1 MLSLNELNDL
11 TNAYGF
17 PDEAA
22 AFFSS
27 AAERVLASK
36 EAVEQLLQALQAI
49 KECEDR
55 FERVEPYLDRVSEII
70 GIGRR
75 SVDMLFRLL
84 TVDEV
89 IRVYRSAGI
98 CEAIAKETVSAN
110 IIAELEENRR
120 VYGDWGTFVLW
131 FHTRLYQCKL
141 FKLGRLQFE
150 ITDDS
155 DAVFCH
161 IISFLPFS
169 MEAVTDSIRQAYEF
183 FGFARKRKPMKVV
196 TETWMLHPAFQ
207 ELLPNGSNIKAFRGL
222 FTVTDYRDTDSELWY
237 IFWKPQG
244 TPISELPA
252 DTGLQK
258 RCREYL
264 QSGKSLG
271 EGSGYFLYRENGMC
285 E

>member
-1 MLSLNELNDL
+1 MLSLNELNNL
-11 TNAYGF
+11 TKAYGF

-36 EAVEQLLQALQAI
+36 EAVEQFSRALQAI
-49 KECEDR
+49 KECGEQFDA
-55 FERVEPYLDRVSEII
+55 VEPYLDRVWEIT

-89 IRVYRSAGI
+89 IRIYRGAGI
-98 CEAIAKETVSAN
+98 SEGIAKETISAN

-131 FHTRLYQCKL
+131 FHTRLYQCRL

-150 ITDDS
+150 ITDDP

-169 MEAVTDSIRQAYEF
+169 METVMDSLRQAYEF
-183 FGFARKRKPMKVV
+183 FGFAQKHKQMKVV

-207 ELLPNGSNIKAFRGL
+207 ELLSDGSNIKAFRGL
-222 FTVTDYRDTDSELWY
+222 FTVTDYRDTDSKLWY
-237 IFWKPQG
+237 IFWKPVG

-258 RCREYL
+258 RCKEYL

-271 EGSGYFLYRENGMC
+271 EGSGYFLYHEKGL
-285 E
+285 